1 MHPNYASIVRTHTI
15 LSVVLL
21 PPILG
26 PVKRR
31 NFSYFPPISIELET
45 KLMLVRQGCF
55 PSVIM
60 SLVEFEIN
68 WGQHIVPSKVSLK
81 TLKEH
86 RQSISDKVVSNLSQ
100 MI

>member
-1 MHPNYASIVRTHTI
+1 M
-15 LSVVLL
+15 
-21 PPILG
+21 
-26 PVKRR
+26 
-31 NFSYFPPISIELET
+31 
-45 KLMLVRQGCF
+45 RQGCF